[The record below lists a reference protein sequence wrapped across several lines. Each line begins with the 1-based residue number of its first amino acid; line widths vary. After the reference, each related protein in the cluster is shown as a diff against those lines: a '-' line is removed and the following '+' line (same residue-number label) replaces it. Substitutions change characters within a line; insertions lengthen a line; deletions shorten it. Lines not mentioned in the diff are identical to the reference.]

1 MQNSHTQTVNVNN
14 HSLKAIICQQL
25 LKDARDWPFIKQI
38 LLTLFVLLPASL
50 SFYIFSEE
58 LKYFVPL
65 YWALVIFFLGP
76 HLLMLHNI
84 CHRSPW
90 KKSFKRPFDI
100 LVSVLGLLFGLPPM
114 IYFHHHIKMHHKEGN
129 SISDLST
136 TEPFKRDSFLGW
148 LRYFGG
154 FIFTLPFELPLY
166 FLKRG
171 RKDYALNVILGYILF
186 YTTLITAYRFN
197 ALGTVFIFIV
207 PTLICWFGL
216 MGGNWAQHA
225 FIDHEDPDCPY
236 KNSITVVDSVY
247 NKRCFND
254 GYHIGHH
261 LFPGMHWTEMPAEF
275 EKNRDKYYDKG
286 AMVFKKLDY
295 QMIWLLLMLKQYRKL
310 ATYYVPREG
319 ESIDI
324 DIDKVAQV
332 IKARLAPLSS

>member
-1 MQNSHTQTVNVNN
+1 MPSSHLQTSVE
-14 HSLKAIICQQL
+14 KDQL
-25 LKDARDWPFIKQI
+25 LKSILTQLLLKDQRDWPFVKQI
-38 LLTLFVLLPASL
+38 LLTILVLFPLSV
-50 SFYIFSEE
+50 SFYFFSAE
-58 LKYFVPL
+58 LKYLVPL

-90 KKSFKRPFDI
+90 KKSYKRPLDI
-100 LVSVLGLLFGLPPM
+100 LVSVMGLLFGLPPM
-114 IYFHHHIKMHHKEGN
+114 IYYHHHIKMHHKEGN
-129 SISDLST
+129 GKDDLST
-136 TEPFKRDSFLGW
+136 TETFKRDSFLGW
-148 LRYFGG
+148 LKYFGA
-154 FIFTLPFELPLY
+154 FIFTLPFELPAY
-166 FLKRG
+166 FIKRG

-186 YTTLITAYRFN
+186 YSVLITAIAFN
-197 ALGTVFIFIV
+197 ELGAIFVFIV

-225 FIDHEDPDCPY
+225 FVDQEDPECPY
-236 KNSITVVDSVY
+236 KNSITVVDSLY

-286 AMVFKKLDY
+286 AMVFRKLDY

-310 ATYYVPREG
+310 AEYYVPREG
-319 ESIDI
+319 E
-324 DIDKVAQV
+324 KVDTNTIV
-332 IKARLAPLSS
+332 EIIKKRLVLLN